1 MRFEKMEDLH
11 KIGMPVLPGVKEQID
26 FFEKLLSA
34 SGQDVTFIQTSSGL
48 KLTGFW
54 DCR

>member
-26 FFEKLLSA
+26 FSKSYLA
-34 SGQDVTFIQTSSGL
+34 HRDRT
-48 KLTGFW
+48 
-54 DCR
+54 